1 MNGVRLDR
9 RADAMRGGSQSVIGP
24 GNADGS
30 RMYHRLTGT
39 SAGARMPPSGP
50 LPPEQ
55 VAAVKAWIDHGAEWP
70 DELAGMVVTPPV
82 DPAARRRAGLIRDGN
97 VAAVDVLLRT
107 TPQAARAL
115 ASGGSTA
122 LMWSLPDTRK
132 MRVLLAADVN
142 VDARLDDRRTALVI
156 ASGIVG
162 AEPAAPEDLFRVR
175 ADDRCRWRGAASK
188 NGLA

>member
-1 MNGVRLDR
+1 M
-9 RADAMRGGSQSVIGP
+9 
-24 GNADGS
+24 
-30 RMYHRLTGT
+30 
-39 SAGARMPPSGP
+39 
-50 LPPEQ
+50 
-55 VAAVKAWIDHGAEWP
+55 KAWIDHGAEWP

-142 VDARLDDRRTALVI
+142 VDARLDDRRTALII

-162 AEPAAPEDLFRVR
+162 AEPAVRLLLEYGANPIWGRPHPNSSAAAPEDLFRVR

-188 NGLA
+188 NGPA

>member
-1 MNGVRLDR
+1 MVSDSIAGPTPCGAAASR
-9 RADAMRGGSQSVIGP
+9 RS
-24 GNADGS
+24 
-30 RMYHRLTGT
+30 
-39 SAGARMPPSGP
+39 
-50 LPPEQ
+50 PEQ

-82 DPAARRRAGLIRDGN
+82 DPVARRRAGLIRDGN

-142 VDARLDDRRTALVI
+142 VDARLDDRRTALII
-156 ASGIVG
+156 APGIVD

-188 NGLA
+188 NGPA